1 MSSILL
7 LSAVLGC
14 STDNTEAFNNADN
27 LIKQGQLTAAGQAF
41 DAIIAD
47 GAKANDLIRA
57 SVGSAYSALLQ
68 GNYEQADALL
78 GKAIEAA
85 ADNPSELSGLY
96 LRRAQVAQ
104 YQKKYSQVQ
113 SFAEKSGLDAGK
125 LFQAEVLMID
135 GDLQDAAEMLET
147 ITDSSVKSTAE
158 AYLSLIESE
167 DSSVRTLADRTGCLG
182 LARP

>member
-68 GNYEQADALL
+68 GNYEQA
-78 GKAIEAA
+78 
-85 ADNPSELSGLY
+85 
-96 LRRAQVAQ
+96 
-104 YQKKYSQVQ
+104 
-113 SFAEKSGLDAGK
+113 LDD
-125 LFQAEVLMID
+125 V
-135 GDLQDAAEMLET
+135 
-147 ITDSSVKSTAE
+147 
-158 AYLSLIESE
+158 Y
-167 DSSVRTLADRTGCLG
+167 
-182 LARP
+182 